1 MPGMDKNTK
10 MIENFLVLRS
20 YKLCRWGDFV
30 RCYVVVWTQHFI
42 EKPYSQWYS
51 HNKLNLYFICKFIL
65 HLNSTNVDF
74 NGTGPMS
81 VDDPVDS

>member
-1 MPGMDKNTK
+1 MSKWKATYSVSRLEFSKGN
-10 MIENFLVLRS
+10 
-20 YKLCRWGDFV
+20 KLCRWGDFV